1 MRLSFHRNLPFPAYL
16 RLWVLPVLFW
26 GMTTGCSVKNMA
38 VDRLADALA
47 EGGSTFNSDDD
58 PELVKAAI
66 PFSLKLMETLL
77 AETPRHK
84 GLLYATASGFTQY
97 SYAFVQQ
104 EADELE
110 EVDLAAA
117 FAMRDRAKRLYLR
130 ARDYGLRGLEVA
142 HPDFEAALWDNP
154 IEAVGGTKAADV
166 PLLYWT
172 AASWGLAISMAKD
185 DPYLIGDQ
193 PIVEALIDRAL
204 LLDESYE
211 QGAIHTF
218 LITYEMTRVG
228 GAGDPADRARQHFR
242 RALELAGGRQASP
255 YVALAEAVSIPQ
267 QNKSEFQRLL
277 KQAIAINADDYPGWR
292 LVNLITQR
300 RARWLLEHTDDLF
313 LE

>member
-1 MRLSFHRNLPFPAYL
+1 
-16 RLWVLPVLFW
+16 
-26 GMTTGCSVKNMA
+26 MA
-38 VDRLADALA
+38 VDQLADALA
-47 EGGSTFNSDDD
+47 EGGSTFTSDDD

-77 AETPRHK
+77 EESPRHK

-130 ARDYGLRGLEVA
+130 ARDYGLRGLEAA
-142 HPDFEAALWDNP
+142 HRDFETALWDNP
-154 IEAVGGTKAADV
+154 LEAVRVTKAADV

-185 DPYLIGDQ
+185 DPYLIGNQ

-204 LLDESYE
+204 LLDESYD
-211 QGAIHTF
+211 QGAIHAF
-218 LITYEMTRVG
+218 LITYEMIRVG
-228 GAGDPADRARQHFR
+228 GVGEPADRAREHFR
-242 RALELAGGRQASP
+242 RANELSGGRQASP
-255 YVALAEAVSIPQ
+255 YVALAEAVAIPE
-267 QNKSEFQRLL
+267 QNKMEFRRLL
-277 KQAIAINADDYPGWR
+277 NQALAINADDYPEWR
-292 LVNLITQR
+292 LINLITQR
-300 RARWLLEHTDDLF
+300 RARWLLDHTDDLI